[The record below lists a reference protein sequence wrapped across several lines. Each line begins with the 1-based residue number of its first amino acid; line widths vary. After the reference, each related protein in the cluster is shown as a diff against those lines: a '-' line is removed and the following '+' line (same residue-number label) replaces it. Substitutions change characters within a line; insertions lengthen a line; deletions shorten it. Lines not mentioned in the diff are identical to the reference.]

1 MKLLLMPILLLLSAD
16 LVLGAQ
22 GPDEQYVRV
31 YQTIQEADRLN
42 EQGQTRAAATK
53 YVEAQQEL
61 NRFRVVYPGWNERV
75 VNYRLSYVA
84 TKLAPLIATPTVPG
98 AVVPAS
104 TSVAPAVPAVSPATP
119 SIPVA
124 PAAPVVSTPPPVTP
138 MPATPPVTLPPP
150 SAVEL
155 EQQLKP
161 MQAELE
167 RLQAEN
173 RLLGAKLKEALSVQP
188 ASVDPREMLRAEE
201 RIRGLQKENELF
213 KAQLAQ
219 KEAPPA
225 VAPVTLAKNTESAE
239 TLAALRTENDVLKK
253 QAQEWQKKYEALETA
268 ANKAKAKA
276 EKKAEP
282 KAEPTPKPS
291 RKQDTALAKLSAEN
305 LALQKQA
312 ALWQQVAVQKQ
323 SAVPPQTP
331 PAPVVSAAPVPSA
344 ATLPPDA
351 QRELE
356 ALRARVSVFEAKP
369 VPYTTEELALF
380 NRAPV
385 TTPSA
390 TSVALAVASPSAPVT
405 TPVTA
410 PSETPARPVS
420 RAIPPG
426 AGPLMRAAEGAFAR
440 GDYPEA
446 ERKYL
451 EVLRQDENNITTLGN
466 LASAQVEMGHFA
478 DAEKIVQRALKV
490 DPDDDFSLYVLGRI
504 RFHEDKL
511 DEALDALSRSAKSN
525 PDYVDTQNYLGIVL
539 SEKGLRGP
547 AEAALRRA
555 IQLQPDNAMAHNNLA
570 VVYATQKTPAFAL
583 ARWHYHKA
591 ISLGHPKN
599 AELEKTMDYK
609 P

>member
-1 MKLLLMPILLLLSAD
+1 MKLLLMPVLLLFSAH

-31 YQTIQEADRLN
+31 YQTIQEADHLN
-42 EQGQTRAAATK
+42 EQGQTRAAAQK
-53 YVEAQQEL
+53 YVEAQEAL
-61 NRFRVVYPGWNERV
+61 NRFRTVYPGWNERV
-75 VNYRLSYVA
+75 ITYRLSYVA
-84 TKLAPLIATPTVPG
+84 TKLAPLIATPSVPG
-98 AVVPAS
+98 AVVVAPAS
-104 TSVAPAVPAVSPATP
+104 TNPVLAATNVPATV
-119 SIPVA
+119 
-124 PAAPVVSTPPPVTP
+124 PAAPLATTP
-138 MPATPPVTLPPP
+138 MPAPTPTLPPP

-155 EQQLKP
+155 EQQIKP

-167 RLQAEN
+167 RLQSEN
-173 RLLGAKLKEALSVQP
+173 RLLGARLKEALSVQP
-188 ASVDPREMLRAEE
+188 AAVDPREMLRAEDK
-201 RIRGLQKENELF
+201 IRGLQKENDLI

-219 KEAPPA
+219 KEATPA
-225 VAPVTLAKNTESAE
+225 VPPVVVPAPVVKNTEQADA
-239 TLAALRTENDVLKK
+239 LAALRSENEVLK
-253 QAQEWQKKYEALETA
+253 QQSREWQKKYAALEAA
-268 ANKAKAKA
+268 ANKSKAKV
-276 EKKAEP
+276 KPEP
-282 KAEPTPKPS
+282 EAKPA
-291 RKQDTALAKLSAEN
+291 RKDAAAMQKLSAEN

-312 ALWQQVAVQKQ
+312 ALWRQVAMQHQASVQQ
-323 SAVPPQTP
+323 APSPQP
-331 PAPVVSAAPVPSA
+331 APAPAPVVTRSFATSTTSLPS
-344 ATLPPDA
+344 DA
-351 QRELE
+351 VRELE
-356 ALRARVSVFEAKP
+356 ALRARVQVFETKP
-369 VPYTTEELALF
+369 TPYTAEELALF
-380 NRAPV
+380 ARVPVAPAAP
-385 TTPSA
+385 PSA
-390 TSVALAVASPSAPVT
+390 TTVALAAATTSTPSPAST
-405 TPVTA
+405 NG
-410 PSETPARPVS
+410 PARAVS
-420 RAIPPG
+420 HAIPPG
-426 AGPLMRAAEGAFAR
+426 TGPLMRAAEGAFAR
-440 GDYPEA
+440 GDFAEA

-466 LASAQVEMGHFA
+466 LASAQVELGHFA

-570 VVYATQKTPAFAL
+570 VVYATQKPPAFAL